1 MRQACVCCWCGAM
14 LGLEFHLRHVPG
26 RAGALRQACP
36 GLLCG
41 KRLGRLSLLQVS
53 FEQPQ
58 VLTGVGNKSEASVPS
73 DHPEIA
79 VAPVL
84 QDILA
89 VIRKSSAQFDNV
101 CMATAM
107 HKMGTIMSEQHM
119 QPEDMALIARKP
131 EFEHLKS
138 MIGEPAADCSLNAW
152 ASWPV
157 QIFNTLSAIM
167 TFAVQADDRRLACA

>member
-1 MRQACVCCWCGAM
+1 MSAAGMVQCLAWNLTSDM
-14 LGLEFHLRHVPG
+14 SLGGP
-26 RAGALRQACP
+26 GALRQACP

-41 KRLGRLSLLQVS
+41 KLLGRLSLLQIS
-53 FEQPQ
+53 FKQPQ
-58 VLTGVGNKSEASVPS
+58 VLTGVSNKSEASVPS

-157 QIFNTLSAIM
+157 QYIQHFVSYHEIC
-167 TFAVQADDRRLACA
+167 CASR